1 MFTKKREPMSAAE
14 VQPTWEK
21 LVRQERSLRRNRRLC
36 TILQPSGTIL
46 FAFNL
51 LLVTANFILFLGG
64 DLMGGYFTKMPV
76 LPALV
81 ESFPRGS
88 WGGILAFSFCFAFL
102 IPLAVSG
109 IITLIFWLLDRK
121 KYKDVSEPLNGSE
134 IECAKALTN
143 KAEAVYVLR
152 SQFPRWSIYLETGIL
167 TAVLALPILSALLQF
182 ARGEEPAVL
191 ELALTCL
198 ALLLCLFVMFWVYA
212 LLLKVFSLLN
222 SLFYLSSGEW
232 KLYEQYQRLDAYWE
246 SIDPD
251 EFAKRQQKAMDRK
264 KSRRR
269 KKAAPPADDDAE

>member
-21 LVRQERSLRRNRRLC
+21 LVKQERSLRRNRRLC
-36 TILQPSGTIL
+36 TILQPVGTIL

-51 LLVTANFILFLGG
+51 LLVTANFLLFLGG
-64 DLMGGYFTKMPV
+64 DLMGGYFAKMPI
-76 LPALV
+76 LPSLV
-81 ESFPRGS
+81 KSFPRES
-88 WGGILAFSFCFAFL
+88 WGGILVFSFCFAYL
-102 IPLAVSG
+102 IPLAVCG
-109 IITLIFWLLDRK
+109 AITGVFWLLDRK
-121 KYKDVSEPLNGSE
+121 KYKDVSEPLNGSD
-134 IECAKALTN
+134 IDCAKALTN
-143 KAEAVYVLR
+143 KAETVYVLR

-167 TAVLALPILSALLQF
+167 TAALALPIIFTLLQF
-182 ARGEEPAVL
+182 TQGEDPAVL

-198 ALLLCLFVMFWVYA
+198 GLLLCLFVMFWIYA
-212 LLLKVFSLLN
+212 LLLKAFSLLN

-251 EFAKRQQKAMDRK
+251 EFARRQQKAMERK

-269 KKAAPPADDDAE
+269 KRSALPANEEAE

>member
-14 VQPTWEK
+14 VQPMWEK
-21 LVRQERSLRRNRRLC
+21 LVKQERTLRRNRRLC
-36 TILQPSGTIL
+36 TILQPVGTIL
-46 FAFNL
+46 FALNL

-64 DLMGGYFTKMPV
+64 DLMGGYFAKMPV

-81 ESFPRGS
+81 DSFPRGS

-251 EFAKRQQKAMDRK
+251 EFAKRQQKAMERK

>member
-14 VQPTWEK
+14 AQPTWEQ

-64 DLMGGYFTKMPV
+64 DLMGGYFAKMPV

-182 ARGEEPAVL
+182 ARREEPAVL

-251 EFAKRQQKAMDRK
+251 EFAKRQQKAMERK

>member
-1 MFTKKREPMSAAE
+1 MSAAE

-64 DLMGGYFTKMPV
+64 DLMGGYFAKMPV

-81 ESFPRGS
+81 DSFPRGS

-251 EFAKRQQKAMDRK
+251 EFAKRQQKAMERK

>member
-36 TILQPSGTIL
+36 TILQPVGTIL

-64 DLMGGYFTKMPV
+64 DLMGGYFAKMPV

-251 EFAKRQQKAMDRK
+251 EFAKRQQKAMERK

>member
-251 EFAKRQQKAMDRK
+251 EFAKRQQKAMERK

>member
-1 MFTKKREPMSAAE
+1 MSAAE

-36 TILQPSGTIL
+36 TILQPVGTIL

-51 LLVTANFILFLGG
+51 LLVTANFLLFLGG
-64 DLMGGYFTKMPV
+64 DLMGGYFAKMPI
-76 LPALV
+76 LPSLV
-81 ESFPRGS
+81 KSFPRES
-88 WGGILAFSFCFAFL
+88 WGGILVFSFCFAYL
-102 IPLAVSG
+102 IPLAVCG
-109 IITLIFWLLDRK
+109 AITGVFWLLDRK
-121 KYKDVSEPLNGSE
+121 KYKDVSEPLNGSD
-134 IECAKALTN
+134 IDCAKALTN
-143 KAEAVYVLR
+143 KAETVYVLR

-167 TAVLALPILSALLQF
+167 TAALALPIIFALLQF
-182 ARGEEPAVL
+182 SQGEDPAVL

-198 ALLLCLFVMFWVYA
+198 GLLLCLFVMFWIYA
-212 LLLKVFSLLN
+212 LLLKAFSLLN

-251 EFAKRQQKAMDRK
+251 EFARRQQKAMERK

-269 KKAAPPADDDAE
+269 KRSALPANEEAE

>member
-51 LLVTANFILFLGG
+51 LLVTLNFILFLGG
-64 DLMGGYFTKMPV
+64 DLMGGYFAKMPV

-232 KLYEQYQRLDAYWE
+232 KLYEQYHRLDAYWE

-251 EFAKRQQKAMDRK
+251 EFAKRQQKAMERK

>member
-64 DLMGGYFTKMPV
+64 DLMGGYFAKMPV

-251 EFAKRQQKAMDRK
+251 EFARRQQKAMERK

>member
-64 DLMGGYFTKMPV
+64 DLMGGYFAKMPV

-251 EFAKRQQKAMDRK
+251 EFARRQQKAMERK
-264 KSRRR
+264 QSRRR
-269 KKAAPPADDDAE
+269 KKAAPPADEEAE

>member
-64 DLMGGYFTKMPV
+64 DLMGGYFAKMPV

-121 KYKDVSEPLNGSE
+121 NYKDVSEPLNGSE

-251 EFAKRQQKAMDRK
+251 EFAKRQQKAMERK

>member
-1 MFTKKREPMSAAE
+1 MSAAE

-21 LVRQERSLRRNRRLC
+21 LVKQARSLRRNRRLC
-36 TILQPSGTIL
+36 TILQPVGTIL

-51 LLVTANFILFLGG
+51 LLVTSNFILFLGG
-64 DLMGGYFTKMPV
+64 DLMGGYFAKMPV

-251 EFAKRQQKAMDRK
+251 EFAKRQQKAMERK

>member
-64 DLMGGYFTKMPV
+64 DLMGGYFAKMPV

-251 EFAKRQQKAMDRK
+251 EFAKRQQKAMERK

-269 KKAAPPADDDAE
+269 KKAAPPADEDAE